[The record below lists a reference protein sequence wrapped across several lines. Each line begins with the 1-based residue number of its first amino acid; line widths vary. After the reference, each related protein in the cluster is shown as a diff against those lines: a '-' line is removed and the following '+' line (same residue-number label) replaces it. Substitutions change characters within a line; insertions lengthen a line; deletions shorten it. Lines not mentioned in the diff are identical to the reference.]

1 MLTALARGDIFRP
14 PGLHAKENQDAYPA
28 GLSVE
33 RGHPAVQHQA
43 YRLRRRQSNMT
54 THQQKDR
61 TEPARPIPL
70 RREDARFITGHGRY
84 TDDINVA
91 GQAYAAFVR
100 SDHAHGELV
109 RIDATEAA
117 RQSGVLAILTG
128 ADLLRAGVG
137 FIHRL
142 PLKGFELG
150 RTLDTPRPG
159 LAQGR
164 VRYVGEPVA
173 MVVAETGAQASD
185 AAALI
190 RVDIAPLPAVVDVER
205 AIAPGA
211 PVLWP
216 EAPDNVAIRWQSGD
230 PAAIEAAFAGAAHV
244 TRLKLVNTR
253 IFANPIEPR
262 SSIANYDAAAD
273 RFTWITPSQGVRYM
287 VRVLC
292 DQVFKLPEKC
302 MHVLTYDV
310 GGAFGSKEQP
320 YPEDVALLHAAREI
334 GRPVKWRGTRGENL
348 LSDNHARD
356 AVIDCAL
363 ALDKNG
369 RFLALRA
376 SILASMGAYFGCN
389 GPNGSIRNTPWGLP
403 QVYRTPQVHAE
414 VIAAMTNAA
423 PIGPYRGAGREQ
435 ASYIVERLV
444 DEAARQMKIDRVALR
459 RCNLIPAS
467 AIPYKS
473 PSGRLYDSGEF
484 EAVMDKALRLAD
496 WDGFSARAKASAKR
510 GRLRGQGIA
519 NFLEC
524 VGGSWHEGSHIRFA
538 DDGRVLLVVATQ
550 SHGQSHETSFPMV
563 VAERLGVPYDRIE
576 LRQGDSAD
584 LPVAGFATVG
594 SRSMIMAGSAL
605 ANTCDIVISKGRK
618 AAAHHLEADEADIE
632 FAQGVFRVA
641 GTDRGIGLVELAREV
656 ARSADGLPFSSL
668 NSEGDYLAPDMHFPN
683 GCHICEI
690 EIDRETGAV
699 AVERYVA
706 VDDVGTII
714 NPPIVHGQVHGGVC
728 QGLGQV
734 FMEHCQYS
742 DDGQFLTGS
751 FMDYAM
757 PRADDIPSLITEF
770 HPVPSPK
777 NPLGVKGS
785 GECGVTGSLPA
796 LMNAVADA
804 LHRAGAS
811 TEINMPMT
819 PEKIWRALHEALP

>member
-1 MLTALARGDIFRP
+1 MNDTWHEAASTSR
-14 PGLHAKENQDAYPA
+14 
-28 GLSVE
+28 
-33 RGHPAVQHQA
+33 AV
-43 YRLRRRQSNMT
+43 
-54 THQQKDR
+54 
-61 TEPARPIPL
+61 L
-70 RREDARFITGHGRY
+70 RREDGRFVTGRGRY
-84 TDDINVA
+84 TADIDIP
-91 GQAYAAFVR
+91 GQAYVAFVR
-100 SDHAHGELV
+100 SDHAHGELLS
-109 RIDATEAA
+109 IDTTEAS
-117 RQSGVLAILTG
+117 RQPGVLAVFTG
-128 ADLLRAGVG
+128 EDLLRAGVG

-142 PLKGFELG
+142 PLKGFDLG

-164 VRYVGEPVA
+164 VRYVGEPIA
-173 MVVAETGAQASD
+173 MVVAETAAQAGD
-185 AAALI
+185 AATLI
-190 RVDIAPLPAVVDVER
+190 SVNIAPLPAVVDVER
-205 AIAPGA
+205 AIDSGA
-211 PVLWP
+211 PVIWP

-230 PAAIEAAFAGAAHV
+230 PAAVDAAFAGAAHV
-244 TRLKLVNTR
+244 TRLKLINTR

-262 SSIANYDAAAD
+262 ASIAQYDAAAD

-292 DQVFKLPEKC
+292 DQVFKIPDAQ

-320 YPEDVALLHAAREI
+320 YPEDVALLYAARALR
-334 GRPVKWRGTRGENL
+334 RPVKWQATRSENL

-363 ALDKNG
+363 ALDADG

-403 QVYRTPQVHAE
+403 LVYRTPLVHAE
-414 VIAAMTNAA
+414 VTAVMTNAA

-444 DEAARQMKIDRVALR
+444 EEAARQMKIDRVELR
-459 RCNLIPAS
+459 RRNLIPAT
-467 AIPYKS
+467 AIPYQT

-484 EAVMDKALRLAD
+484 EAVMDKALRLSD
-496 WDGFSARAKASAKR
+496 WNGFAKRAALSAKR
-510 GRLRGQGIA
+510 GLIRGQGIA

-524 VGGSWHEGSHIRFA
+524 VGGSWHEGSHIRFTEE
-538 DDGRVLLVVATQ
+538 GRVLLVVATQ
-550 SHGQSHETSFPMV
+550 SHGQGHETSFPQV
-563 VAERLGVPYDRIE
+563 VADRLGVPYESIE
-576 LRQGDSAD
+576 LRQGDSSD
-584 LPVAGFATVG
+584 LPTAGFATVG

-605 ANTCDIVISKGRK
+605 ANTCGIIVEKGRK
-618 AAAHHLEADEADIE
+618 AAAQHLEADEGDIE
-632 FAQGVFRVA
+632 FSAGTFRVA
-641 GTDRGIGLVELAREV
+641 GTDRAIGLLDLARQV
-656 ARSADGLPFSSL
+656 ALSSDGLAFSSL
-668 NSEGDYLAPDMHFPN
+668 DSEGDYIAPDMHFPN
-683 GCHICEI
+683 GCHVCEI
-690 EIDRETGAV
+690 ELDPETGMIV
-699 AVERYVA
+699 VERYVA

-734 FMEHCQYS
+734 FMEHCQYG

-757 PRADDIPSLITEF
+757 PRADSIPSITTEF

-804 LHRAGAS
+804 LVRAGAPP
-811 TEINMPMT
+811 EIDMPVT
-819 PEKIWRALHEALP
+819 PEKIWRALHRSREA

>member
-1 MLTALARGDIFRP
+1 VAEDRHEAGSTARD
-14 PGLHAKENQDAYPA
+14 
-28 GLSVE
+28 V
-33 RGHPAVQHQA
+33 
-43 YRLRRRQSNMT
+43 
-54 THQQKDR
+54 
-61 TEPARPIPL
+61 L
-70 RREDARFITGHGRY
+70 RREDNRFVSGRGRY
-84 TDDINVA
+84 TDDINIP
-91 GQAYAAFVR
+91 GQTYVAFVR
-100 SDHAHGELV
+100 SDHAHGEL
-109 RIDATEAA
+109 ISIEAEEA
-117 RQSGVLAILTG
+117 SRLPGVLRIFTG
-128 ADLLRAGVG
+128 ADLLQAGVG
-137 FIHRL
+137 FIQRL
-142 PLKGFELG
+142 PLKGFDLG
-150 RTLDTPRPG
+150 QPLDTPRPG

-173 MVVAETGAQASD
+173 MVVAETAAQAGD

-190 RVDIAPLPAVVDVER
+190 SLNIAPLPAVVDVEQ
-205 AIAPGA
+205 AIGKGA
-211 PVLWP
+211 PVIWP
-216 EAPDNVAIRWQSGD
+216 EAPDNVAIRWQTGD
-230 PAAIEAAFAGAAHV
+230 PAAVDAAFAGAAHV

-262 SSIANYDAAAD
+262 TSIAQYDAAAD

-292 DQVFKLPEKC
+292 DQVFKLPDEQ

-320 YPEDVALLHAAREI
+320 YPEDVAVLHAARVL
-334 GRPVKWRGTRGENL
+334 GRPVKWQGTRAENL

-363 ALDKNG
+363 ALDAKG
-369 RFLALRA
+369 HFLALRA

-389 GPNGSIRNTPWGLP
+389 GPNGSIRNTPWGMPL
-403 QVYRTPQVHAE
+403 VYRTPLVHAE
-414 VIAAMTNAA
+414 VTAVMTNTA

-444 DEAARQMKIDRVALR
+444 EEAARQMKIDRVALR
-459 RCNLIPAS
+459 RRNLIPES
-467 AIPYKS
+467 AIPYKT

-484 EAVMDKALRLAD
+484 EAVMDKALRLSD
-496 WDGFSARAKASAKR
+496 WKGFKARAKASAKH
-510 GRLRGQGIA
+510 GLIRGQGIA

-524 VGGSWHEGSHIRFA
+524 VGGSWHEGSHIRFTPE
-538 DDGRVLLVVATQ
+538 GRVLLVVATQ
-550 SHGQSHETSFPMV
+550 SHGQGHETSFPQV
-563 VAERLGVPYDRIE
+563 VADRLGVPYESIE

-584 LPVAGFATVG
+584 LPAAGFATVG

-605 ANTCDIVISKGRK
+605 ANTCSIIIDKGRK
-618 AAAHHLEADEADIE
+618 AAAQHLETDEGDIE
-632 FAQGVFRVA
+632 FSRGTFRVA
-641 GTDRGIGLVELAREV
+641 GTDRAVGLLDLAARV
-656 ARSADGLPFSSL
+656 ALSSDGLPFASL
-668 NSEGDYLAPDMHFPN
+668 DSEGDYIAPDMHFPN
-683 GCHICEI
+683 GCHVCEI
-690 EIDRETGAV
+690 EMDPQTGTV
-699 AVERYVA
+699 VVERYVA

-742 DDGQFLTGS
+742 EDGQFLTGS

-757 PRADDIPSLITEF
+757 PRADSIPSITTEF

-804 LHRAGAS
+804 LARAGAS
-811 TEINMPMT
+811 PEIDMPAT
-819 PEKIWRALHEALP
+819 PEKIWRALREAALRAAHSH

>member
-1 MLTALARGDIFRP
+1 MHDARHD
-14 PGLHAKENQDAYPA
+14 DAA
-28 GLSVE
+28 TS
-33 RGHPAVQHQA
+33 
-43 YRLRRRQSNMT
+43 
-54 THQQKDR
+54 R
-61 TEPARPIPL
+61 TVL
-70 RREDARFITGHGRY
+70 RREDGRFVTGRGRY
-84 TDDINVA
+84 TDDINIP
-91 GQAYAAFVR
+91 GQAYVTFVR
-100 SDHAHGELV
+100 SDHAHGELLS
-109 RIDATEAA
+109 IDIAEAS
-117 RQSGVLAILTG
+117 RQPGVLRVFTG
-128 ADLLRAGVG
+128 DDLARAGVG

-142 PLKGFELG
+142 PLKGFDLG
-150 RTLDTPRPG
+150 QTLDTPRPG

-164 VRYVGEPVA
+164 VRYVGEPIA
-173 MVVAETGAQASD
+173 MVVAETVAQAGD
-185 AAALI
+185 AAAM
-190 RVDIAPLPAVVDVER
+190 VGVNIAPLPAVVDVER
-205 AIAPGA
+205 AIDNGA
-211 PVLWP
+211 PVIWP

-230 PAAIEAAFAGAAHV
+230 PAAVDEAFAGAAHV

-262 SSIANYDAAAD
+262 TSIAQYDAAAD
-273 RFTWITPSQGVRYM
+273 RFTWIAPSQGVRYM

-292 DQVFKLPEKC
+292 DQVFKIPDEQ

-320 YPEDVALLHAAREI
+320 YPEDVALLHAARVL
-334 GRPVKWRGTRGENL
+334 GRPVKWQGTRSENL

-363 ALDKNG
+363 ALDADG
-369 RFLALRA
+369 QFLALRA
-376 SILASMGAYFGCN
+376 HILASMGAYFGCN

-403 QVYRTPQVHAE
+403 LVYRTPLVHAQ
-414 VIAAMTNAA
+414 VTAAMTNAA

-444 DEAARQMKIDRVALR
+444 EEAARQMKIDRVELR
-459 RCNLIPAS
+459 RRNLIPAM
-467 AIPYKS
+467 AIPYQS
-473 PSGRLYDSGEF
+473 PSGRLYDSGAF
-484 EAVMDKALRLAD
+484 EAVMDKALHLSD
-496 WDGFSARAKASAKR
+496 WSGFAARAASSAKR
-510 GRLRGQGIA
+510 GLIRGQGIA

-538 DDGRVLLVVATQ
+538 KEGRVLLVVATQ
-550 SHGQSHETSFPMV
+550 SHGQGHETSFPQV
-563 VAERLGVPYDRIE
+563 VADRLGVPYEAIE

-584 LPVAGFATVG
+584 LPAAGFATVG

-605 ANTCDIVISKGRK
+605 ANTCGLIVEKGRK
-618 AAAHHLEADEADIE
+618 AAAQQLEADEGDIE
-632 FAQGVFRVA
+632 FSRGTFRVA
-641 GTDRGIGLVELAREV
+641 GTDRAIGLLDLAQRV
-656 ARSADGLPFSSL
+656 ALSSDGLPFASL
-668 NSEGDYLAPDMHFPN
+668 DSEGDYIAPDMHFPN
-683 GCHICEI
+683 GCHVCEI
-690 EIDRETGAV
+690 EVDPETGMIV
-699 AVERYVA
+699 VDRYVA

-734 FMEHCQYS
+734 FMEHCQYG

-757 PRADDIPSLITEF
+757 PRADSIPSITTEF

-804 LHRAGAS
+804 LARGGAS
-811 TEINMPMT
+811 PEIDMPVT
-819 PEKIWRALHEALP
+819 PEKIWRALRRSREA

>member
-1 MLTALARGDIFRP
+1 MPQAKINAPPLTAA
-14 PGLHAKENQDAYPA
+14 AA
-28 GLSVE
+28 
-33 RGHPAVQHQA
+33 
-43 YRLRRRQSNMT
+43 T
-54 THQQKDR
+54 R
-61 TEPARPIPL
+61 TVL
-70 RREDARFITGHGRY
+70 RREDIRFTTGRGRY
-84 TDDINVA
+84 TDDIHVP
-91 GQAYAAFVR
+91 GQAYAVFVR
-100 SDHAHGELV
+100 SDHAHGELHSIE
-109 RIDATEAA
+109 RKEAL
-117 RQSGVLAILTG
+117 RQPGVLAVYG
-128 ADLLRAGVG
+128 GDDLLKAGVG

-142 PLKGFELG
+142 PLKGFDLG
-150 RTLDTPRPG
+150 EPLDTPRPG

-173 MVVAETGAQASD
+173 MVVAETAAQASD
-185 AAALI
+185 AAAMI
-190 RVDIAPLPAVVDVER
+190 GVTIAPLPAVIDVER

-211 PVLWP
+211 PVIWP
-216 EAPDNVAIRWQSGD
+216 DAPDNVAIRWQSGD
-230 PAAIEAAFAGAAHV
+230 PRAVDAAFAAAAHV
-244 TRLKLVNTR
+244 TRLKLINSR

-262 SSIANYDAAAD
+262 TSIAQYDAATD

-292 DQVFKLPEKC
+292 DQVFKMPDER

-320 YPEDVALLHAAREI
+320 YPEDVALLHAARAL
-334 GRPVKWRGTRGENL
+334 GRPVKWQGTRAENL

-363 ALDKNG
+363 ALDAQG
-369 RFLALRA
+369 RFLAIRA
-376 SILASMGAYFGCN
+376 SILAAMGAYFGCN

-403 QVYRTPQVHAE
+403 LVYQTPLVHAQ
-414 VIAAMTNAA
+414 VTAAMTNTA

-444 DEAARQMKIDRVALR
+444 EEAARQLKIDRVDLR
-459 RCNLIPAS
+459 RRNLIPAS
-467 AIPYKS
+467 AIPYKT

-484 EAVMDKALRLAD
+484 EAVMDKALRLSD
-496 WDGFSARAKASAKR
+496 WHGFAARAAASAEH
-510 GRLRGQGIA
+510 GLIRGQGIA

-524 VGGSWHEGSHIRFA
+524 VGGSWHEGSHIRFTK
-538 DDGRVLLVVATQ
+538 DGRILLGVATQ
-550 SHGQSHETSFPMV
+550 SHGQGHETSFPQV
-563 VAERLGVPYDRIE
+563 VAERLGVPYEAIE

-584 LPVAGFATVG
+584 LPAAGFATVG

-605 ANTCDIVISKGRK
+605 ANTCDIVIEKGRK
-618 AAAHHLEADEADIE
+618 AAAQYLEAGEADIE
-632 FAQGVFRVA
+632 FSRGTFRVV
-641 GTDRGIGLVELAREV
+641 GTDREIGLLDLARQV
-656 ARSADGLPFSSL
+656 ALAPNGSTPASL
-668 NSEGDYLAPDMHFPN
+668 DSEGDYIAPDMHFPN

-690 EIDRETGAV
+690 EVDPETGKV
-699 AVERYVA
+699 AIDRYVA

-714 NPPIVHGQVHGGVC
+714 NAPIVHGQVHGGVC

-734 FMEHCQYS
+734 FMELCQYS

-757 PRADDIPSLITEF
+757 PRADNIPSVTTEF

-804 LHRAGAS
+804 LARADAS
-811 TEINMPMT
+811 SEIDMPVT
-819 PEKIWRALHEALP
+819 PEKMWRALHATKLSKKPGRVP

>member
-1 MLTALARGDIFRP
+1 MAQDRP
-14 PGLHAKENQDAYPA
+14 EAA
-28 GLSVE
+28 SIS
-33 RGHPAVQHQA
+33 R
-43 YRLRRRQSNMT
+43 S
-54 THQQKDR
+54 
-61 TEPARPIPL
+61 IL
-70 RREDARFITGHGRY
+70 RREDGRFVTGNGRY
-84 TDDINVA
+84 TDDINVP
-91 GQAYAAFVR
+91 GQAYAVFIR
-100 SDHAHGELV
+100 SDHAHGELLSINAEEV
-109 RIDATEAA
+109 S
-117 RQSGVLAILTG
+117 RQPGVLRVFTG
-128 ADLLRAGVG
+128 NDLLRAGVG
-137 FIHRL
+137 FIHRI
-142 PLKGFELG
+142 PLKGFDLG

-173 MVVAETGAQASD
+173 MVVAETAAQAGD
-185 AAALI
+185 AAAMI
-190 RVDIAPLPAVVDVER
+190 DTKIAPLPAVVDVER
-205 AIAPGA
+205 AIRKGA
-211 PVLWP
+211 PCIWP
-216 EAPDNVAIRWQSGD
+216 EAPDNIAIRWQSGD
-230 PAAIEAAFAGAAHV
+230 PAAVDAAFAGAGHV
-244 TRLKLVNTR
+244 TRLKLINSR

-262 SSIANYDAAAD
+262 AGIAQYDAAAD

-292 DQVFKLPEKC
+292 DQVFKLPDDQ

-320 YPEDVALLHAAREI
+320 YPEDVALLHAARVL
-334 GRPVKWRGTRGENL
+334 GRPVKWQGTRAENL

-363 ALDKNG
+363 ALDADG

-389 GPNGSIRNTPWGLP
+389 GPNGSIRNTPWGMPL
-403 QVYRTPQVHAE
+403 VYRTPLVHAE
-414 VIAAMTNAA
+414 VTAAMTNNA

-444 DEAARQMKIDRVALR
+444 EEAARQMKIDRVDLR
-459 RCNLIPAS
+459 RRNLIPAA
-467 AIPYKS
+467 AIPYKT

-484 EAVMDKALRLAD
+484 EAVMDKALRLSD
-496 WDGFSARAKASAKR
+496 WNGFKARAKASAKR
-510 GRLRGQGIA
+510 GLIRGQGIA

-524 VGGSWHEGSHIRFA
+524 VGGSWHESSHIRFTQ
-538 DDGRVLLVVATQ
+538 DGRVLLVVATQ
-550 SHGQSHETSFPMV
+550 SHGQGHETSFPQV
-563 VAERLGVPYDRIE
+563 VADRLGVPYDSIE

-584 LPVAGFATVG
+584 LPAEGFATIG

-605 ANTCDIVISKGRK
+605 ANTCSIIIEKGRK
-618 AAAHHLEADEADIE
+618 AAARQLEADEGDIE
-632 FAQGVFRVA
+632 FSRGTFRVA
-641 GTDRGIGLVELAREV
+641 GTDQAIGLFELAQQV
-656 ARSADGLPFSSL
+656 ALSSDGLPFTSL
-668 NSEGDYLAPDMHFPN
+668 DSEGDYIAPDMHFPN
-683 GCHICEI
+683 GCHVCEI
-690 EIDRETGAV
+690 EMDPETGTIV
-699 AVERYVA
+699 VERYTA

-757 PRADDIPSLITEF
+757 PRADSIPSIATEF

-796 LMNAVADA
+796 FMNAVADA
-804 LHRAGAS
+804 LARAGAS
-811 TEINMPMT
+811 PEIDMPVT
-819 PEKIWRALHEALP
+819 PEKVWRALRAAA

>member
-1 MLTALARGDIFRP
+1 MNDAGHQSVLTS
-14 PGLHAKENQDAYPA
+14 Q
-28 GLSVE
+28 
-33 RGHPAVQHQA
+33 AV
-43 YRLRRRQSNMT
+43 
-54 THQQKDR
+54 
-61 TEPARPIPL
+61 L
-70 RREDARFITGHGRY
+70 RREDSRFITGQGQY
-84 TDDINVA
+84 TDDINVPN
-91 GQAYAAFVR
+91 QAYAVFVR
-100 SDHAHGELV
+100 SDHAHGEIVSL
-109 RIDATEAA
+109 ATEEAS
-117 RQSGVLAILTG
+117 RQPGVIAVFTG
-128 ADLLRAGVG
+128 DDLLTAGVG

-142 PLKGFELG
+142 PLNGFDLG
-150 RTLDTPRPG
+150 ITLDTPRPG
-159 LAQGR
+159 LAQSR

-173 MVVAETGAQASD
+173 MVVAQTAAQASD
-185 AAALI
+185 AAAMVGVTI
-190 RVDIAPLPAVVDVER
+190 EPLPAVVDVER
-205 AIAPGA
+205 AIEKGA
-211 PVLWP
+211 PVIWP
-216 EAPDNVAIRWQSGD
+216 EAPDNIAIRWQSGD
-230 PAAIEAAFAGAAHV
+230 PAAVEASFASAAHV
-244 TRLKLVNTR
+244 TRLRLVNTR

-262 SSIANYDAAAD
+262 TSIAQYDATAE

-292 DQVFKLPEKC
+292 DQVFKIPDER

-320 YPEDVALLHAAREI
+320 YPEDVALLHAARALA
-334 GRPVKWRGTRGENL
+334 RPVKWQGTRAENL

-363 ALDKNG
+363 ALDADG

-403 QVYRTPQVHAE
+403 LVYRTPVVYAR
-414 VIAAMTNAA
+414 VTAAITNAA

-435 ASYIVERLV
+435 AAYIVERLV
-444 DEAARQMKIDRVALR
+444 DEAARQMNIDRVELR
-459 RCNLIPAS
+459 RRNLIPAA
-467 AIPYKS
+467 AIPYKT

-484 EAVMDKALRLAD
+484 EAVMDKALHLSD
-496 WDGFSARAKASAKR
+496 WSGFAARATASAKR
-510 GRLRGQGIA
+510 GRIRGQGIA

-524 VGGSWHEGSHIRFA
+524 VGGSWHEGSHIRFTP
-538 DDGRVLLVVATQ
+538 DGRVLLVVATQ
-550 SHGQSHETSFPMV
+550 SHGQGHETSFPQV
-563 VAERLGVPYDRIE
+563 VADRLGLPYGLIE

-584 LPVAGFATVG
+584 LPAAGFATVG

-605 ANTCDIVISKGRK
+605 ANTCDIVIAKGRK
-618 AAAHHLEADEADIE
+618 AAAQQFEADVRDIE
-632 FAQGVFRVA
+632 FSRGAFRVA
-641 GTDRGIGLVELAREV
+641 GTDREIGLLDLARQIMR
-656 ARSADGLPFSSL
+656 ASDASPFTSL
-668 NSEGDYLAPDMHFPN
+668 DSEGDYVAPDMHFPN
-683 GCHICEI
+683 GCHVCEI
-690 EIDRETGAV
+690 ELDPETGAIV
-699 AVERYVA
+699 VDRYLA

-757 PRADDIPSLITEF
+757 PRAGDIPSITTEF

-804 LHRAGAS
+804 LVRAGAS
-811 TEINMPMT
+811 PEIDMPAT
-819 PEKIWRALHEALP
+819 PEKIWRALQEAMQASNRHQSGKSL